1 MYNPSLLFILT
12 FVSHEQKEVIMPLTT
27 RIMLRASSLASV
39 ARRAALVSSASTS
52 SRFAATRAYS
62 AQPNRSS
69 GGGTGSTLLIAALAA
84 GAGAAGYHYYVQN
97 EGSTLPKVASA
108 KSAGAASSKAT
119 EPLDY
124 QKVYNAIAELLEDD
138 NYDDGSYG
146 PVFLR
151 LAWHASGTFDKTA
164 KNGGSHAATMRFK
177 SEAGHAANAG
187 LAIARERLN
196 RVKDRFPQISYG
208 DLWTLAGVCA
218 VQEMGGPIIKWKSGR
233 VDGEEDHCPPD
244 GRLPDASRP
253 DPQHS
258 KDIFYKM
265 GFTDQEIVALIG
277 AHALGRC
284 HKDRSG
290 FDGPWTASPTVFTN
304 TFFTELLGRK
314 WVERKWDGPKQYED
328 KESQSLMMLPA
339 DMAILKDKEFKKWV
353 EIYAKDEKRFFDDF
367 AAACAKLF
375 ELGCKFEDNARVYEF
390 KPTNA

>member
-1 MYNPSLLFILT
+1 
-12 FVSHEQKEVIMPLTT
+12 
-27 RIMLRASSLASV
+27 MLRASSLSSV

-69 GGGTGSTLLIAALAA
+69 GGGAGSTLVIAALAA
-84 GAGAAGYHYYVQN
+84 AAGAGGYHYYVQN
-97 EGSTLPKVASA
+97 EGSTLPKIASA
-108 KSAGAASSKAT
+108 KSAGAGASKAT

-151 LAWHASGTFDKTA
+151 LAWHASGTFDKNA
-164 KNGGSHAATMRFK
+164 KNGGSNAATMRFK
-177 SEAGHAANAG
+177 SEAGHGANAG

-196 RVKDRFPQISYG
+196 RVKDRFPAISYG

-233 VDGEEDHCPPD
+233 IDGEEEHCPPD

-253 DPQHS
+253 DAQHS
-258 KDIFYKM
+258 KDVFYKM

-304 TFFTELLGRK
+304 SFFTELLGRK
-314 WVERKWDGPKQYED
+314 WVERKWDGPKQFED